1 MNELMFTGLQMVGSS
16 VMCLAA
22 GVGIGAVGLRLINRV
37 KLPDCASCEEGDEVD
52 FPYRG
57 EPDGCNNRALKAKVP
72 GW

>member
-1 MNELMFTGLQMVGSS
+1 MNELMFTGLQMVGCA

-22 GVGIGAVGLRLINRV
+22 GIGAIGLRLIDRV

-52 FPYRG
+52 CPYRG
-57 EPDGCNNRALKAKVP
+57 EPDCCNNRKLREKVF